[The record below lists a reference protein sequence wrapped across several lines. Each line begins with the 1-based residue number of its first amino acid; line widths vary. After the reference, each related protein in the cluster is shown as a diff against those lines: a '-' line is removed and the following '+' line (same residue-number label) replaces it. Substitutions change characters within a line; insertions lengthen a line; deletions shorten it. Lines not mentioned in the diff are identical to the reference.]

1 MKKLERKMKIALF
14 LIVSSVYSQTENAHK
29 IPFAS
34 EGNSIELVVLN
45 SSSIDIQNVQ
55 VEVTQFPEWIKFTE
69 KKKTLTGLASSE
81 EGIAA
86 FNFKVDKEAP
96 VNQNTN
102 LKFLISSPTGE
113 VWTKEIA
120 ITVSPPE
127 EFELYQNYPNPF
139 NPSTTI
145 EYLLPVESSVT
156 LKIYDILGAEVDV
169 LVKEKLSPGFHKTT
183 WQAGNYASGMFIYQL
198 QIEGENID
206 TKYFRKK
213 MLLIK

>member
-1 MKKLERKMKIALF
+1 MKILAVLVI
-14 LIVSSVYSQTENAHK
+14 IVISVYSQTETAHK

-34 EGNSIELVVLN
+34 EGNSIELAVLN

-55 VEVTQFPEWIKFTE
+55 VEATQLPEWIKFAE
-69 KKKTLTGLASSE
+69 KKKIISKLQSSK

-86 FNFKVDKEAP
+86 FKFKVDKEAP

-102 LKFLISSPTGE
+102 LKFQITTLTGE
-113 VWTKEIA
+113 AWTKEIS
-120 ITVSPPE
+120 ISVSPPE

-145 EYLLPVESSVT
+145 EYLLPVESNVT

-169 LVKEKLSPGFHKTT
+169 LVKEKLSAGFHKSE
-183 WQAGNYASGMFIYQL
+183 WQASNYSSGMYIYQL
-198 QIEGENID
+198 QIEGENVD
-206 TKYFRKK
+206 TKFFRKK
-213 MLLIK
+213 MLLVK